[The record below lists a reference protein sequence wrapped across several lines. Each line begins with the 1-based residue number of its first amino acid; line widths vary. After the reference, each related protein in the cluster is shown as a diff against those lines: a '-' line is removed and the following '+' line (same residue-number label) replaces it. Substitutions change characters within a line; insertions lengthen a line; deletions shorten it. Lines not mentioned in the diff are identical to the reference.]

1 MADSKIPK
9 VFISSTL
16 EDLADFR
23 QAAQEAILRL
33 GW

>member
-1 MADSKIPK
+1 MNPPK

-23 QAAQEAILRL
+23 AAADAA
-33 GW
+33 GGSNGFP